1 MKIGFLGLGKLGL
14 PCALAVES
22 RGHPVIGC
30 DISARVVAD
39 IRARKIPYREE
50 GAQEALEK
58 SAIEIVDILEL
69 VQSADIIFVPI
80 QTPHEPRYE
89 GVTRLPA
96 ERADFDYSALKS
108 GIKSLSDE
116 IGRGGEDKVVIV
128 ISTVLPGT
136 IEREI
141 RPLLNPHIRL
151 CYNPFFIAMGTTMRD
166 FLHPEFV
173 LLGADDDDAAAVT
186 KRFYATIHDAP
197 VFQTTIAS
205 AELAKVSYNTFIS
218 MKIAFINTIME
229 ICHKTGA
236 NVDAVSDSIAL
247 ATTRLISPA
256 YLRGGM
262 GDGGGC
268 HPRDNIA
275 LSWLARELN
284 LSHDFFDSLMQA
296 RERQTEWLAD
306 LMEEYGQDLPK
317 VILGRSFKPESN
329 IVVGSPALLLEGIL
343 RERGEDPA
351 VWDPHLDG
359 DMPEFAPSVF
369 LIGTRHELFREMKF
383 PAGSV
388 VVDPWRYVPDQ
399 EGVRVVRV
407 GE

>member
-22 RGHPVIGC
+22 RGHSPLGC
-30 DISARVVAD
+30 DISERVLAD

-58 SAIEIVDILEL
+58 SRIEL
-69 VQSADIIFVPI
+69 VGVPQLVRDSEMIFVPI
-80 QTPHEPRYE
+80 QTPHEPRFE
-89 GVTRLPA
+89 GVSRLPD
-96 ERADFDYSALKS
+96 ERADFDYSALKA
-108 GIKSLSDE
+108 GVRTLADE
-116 IGRGGEDKVVIV
+116 IGRGGADKVVVV

-141 RPLLNPHIRL
+141 RPLLNPHVRL

-166 FLHPEFV
+166 FLRPEFV
-173 LLGADDDDAAAVT
+173 LLGADDDDAAALAE
-186 KRFYATIHDAP
+186 RFYATIHDAP
-197 VFQTTIAS
+197 VFRTTIAS

-218 MKIAFINTIME
+218 MKIAFINSVME

-247 ATTRLISPA
+247 ATTRLVSPA

-284 LSHDFFDSLMQA
+284 LSYDFFGSLMVA

-306 LMEEYGQDLPK
+306 LMRECGGDLPR

-329 IVVGSPALLLEGIL
+329 IAAGSPALLLEGIL
-343 RERGEDPA
+343 RERGERPT

-359 DMPEFAPSVF
+359 PPPDFPRAVF
-369 LIGTRHELFREMKF
+369 LTGTRHDFFRTMRF
-383 PAGSV
+383 PSGSV
-388 VVDPWRYVPDQ
+388 VVDPWRYIPDQ
-399 EGVRVVRV
+399 DGVRVVRV